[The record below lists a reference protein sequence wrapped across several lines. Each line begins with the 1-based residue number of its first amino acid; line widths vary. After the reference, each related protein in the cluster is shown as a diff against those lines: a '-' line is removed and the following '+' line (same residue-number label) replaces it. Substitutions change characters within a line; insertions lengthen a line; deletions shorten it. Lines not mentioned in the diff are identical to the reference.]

1 MTRLFIAGAALAVA
15 LAASLSGCGGVTMP
29 DLTGGDVRL
38 AKPAASSDQLPE
50 SEKLKVRPLAA
61 EDLDCPIIDVAEG
74 GSTLRVGGPANTDV
88 RYQFSISDMARTC
101 EPRGAQFALKMGIS
115 GLLLIGPAGKPGAYS
130 GDLKI
135 VVANSGDKKT
145 IYEKV
150 YKIDA
155 DTKDQSQVPFQ
166 LIPDPIMLPLTRTDL
181 NDLFSV
187 TIGFGTG
194 KAAPPER
201 HRAKKPKAEG

>member
-1 MTRLFIAGAALAVA
+1 MTRLFIAKAALAAA
-15 LAASLSGCGGVTMP
+15 LAASLSGCGAS
-29 DLTGGDVRL
+29 DFLAVRD
-38 AKPAASSDQLPE
+38 ARAEKPTTPSDKLPE
-50 SEKLKVRPLAA
+50 SEKLKMRPLKA

-74 GSTLRVGGPANTDV
+74 GSTFRVGGPDNKDV

-101 EPRGAQFALKMGIS
+101 EPQGAQFLLKMGIS

-145 IYEKV
+145 VYEKA
-150 YKIDA
+150 YKIEA

-166 LIPDPIMLPLTRTDL
+166 LIPEPIALPLTRTDL
-181 NDLFSV
+181 NNLFTV
-187 TIGFGTG
+187 TIGLGTG
-194 KAAPPER
+194 KAAAPER
-201 HRAKKPKAEG
+201 HRAKKPKAQG